1 MSKQATYKSL
11 ENKMV
16 RYADLVG
23 VPVKPI
29 QEKLVPITSTK
40 KLTTKPINND
50 MRVYTGDLI
59 FVRQSVLAKLTKA
72 ANLLAKNNPELQLQV
87 VYGYRA
93 LSIQQKLFLKY
104 KKLLEKE
111 FTGREL
117 LQATHQLIAVPEIAG
132 HPTGGA
138 IDIQITKNGKPLDMG
153 TLIWEFVKDSFT
165 FSPFISEEAQ
175 SNRQLLRKVMMQV
188 GFAPFDGEWWHFSYG
203 DKEWAKYYG
212 QPSAVY
218 EQIEFTADKG
228 YNVI

>member
-29 QEKLVPITSTK
+29 QEKLVPIKSTK
-40 KLTTKPINND
+40 KLTAKPINND
-50 MRVYTGDLI
+50 MRIYTGDLI

-104 KKLLEKE
+104 KKQLEKE

-138 IDIQITKNGKPLDMG
+138 IDIQMTKNGKPLDMG

-175 SNRQLLRKVMMQV
+175 NNRQLLRKVMMQV

-212 QPSAVY
+212 QPCAVY
-218 EQIEFTADKG
+218 EQIEFTAEQG
-228 YNVI
+228 V

>member
-23 VPVKPI
+23 VPVQPI
-29 QEKLVPITSTK
+29 QEKLVSIKSTK

-72 ANLLAKNNPELQLQV
+72 ANLLTKNNPELQLQV

-104 KKLLEKE
+104 KKQLEKE

-138 IDIQITKNGKPLDMG
+138 IDIQITKNGNPLDMG

-218 EQIEFTADKG
+218 EQIEFTAEQG
-228 YNVI
+228 V

>member
-29 QEKLVPITSTK
+29 QEKLVPIKSTK